1 MKHKISS
8 EVKERKLK
16 LHKNTPKHLAVHT
29 VYRSSS
35 GEVLPSVTTVLKEES
50 APALMEWAFGCG
62 VAGRDYKALR
72 DEAGKVGTEAHRL
85 IAEDGKEQPAPV
97 TDIQVKGREAY
108 ENYCNWKVAY
118 SPQPELSEIS
128 LVSEEYG
135 FGGTFDLLCTIND
148 IPTLVDFKTSK
159 QIIEQTVEMQL
170 HAYRILCRKV
180 RYGDGM
186 PVQGMVVR
194 IGHSGHP
201 PAQRNRYDVKA
212 FSFTERTEEKF
223 LTLLK
228 FYKLKHE

>member
-1 MKHKISS
+1 
-8 EVKERKLK
+8 
-16 LHKNTPKHLAVHT
+16 
-29 VYRSSS
+29 
-35 GEVLPSVTTVLKEES
+35 
-50 APALMEWAFGCG
+50 MEWAFGCG
-62 VAGRDYKALR
+62 VAGIDYKALR

-148 IPTLVDFKTSK
+148 SPTLVDFKTSK